1 MAGEGRLPLSSFGCR
16 SLMARLGLIAAVFFG
31 LISLVAP
38 ILLQDS
44 VAQVPA
50 SAISM
55 FLALACYE
63 LIYQRG

>member
-1 MAGEGRLPLSSFGCR
+1 
-16 SLMARLGLIAAVFFG
+16 MARLGLIAAVFFG
-31 LISLVAP
+31 FFAIVAP
-38 ILLQDS
+38 LLLQGS

-63 LIYQRG
+63 LIYQRD